1 LRLEVA
7 IRGALLLAAV
17 GAIVLLVLPLSPA
30 YDLDVFLRAG
40 SAVLHGRAIYPPVGS
55 PQVYSGSAFVYP
67 WVSVTP
73 FMPLATLPP
82 QLARACFFALC
93 AFAVIAATRY
103 ASDSDPWI
111 PLIVLCTS
119 FTITGLQLGAISPL
133 LFVGVVCMWKLR
145 DRPLA
150 FGLLAAPVVVSKLFL
165 APLLVWPLLARRYR
179 AVLIA
184 GSLSAML
191 LAVGFLA
198 GPLGLHQYADLLSAL
213 SAHEASSGFG
223 LISVLRG
230 GGLGPSSAELIAV
243 AVESGLLAAAY
254 ARYRTT
260 GDERILFGAALIGAL
275 VLTPVLWSHYL
286 VLLPAALLALG
297 APRRWF
303 LLLAVASWVI
313 APPHGLHWDLPVP
326 EALESSGPWLALGA
340 LLLVFAYGTIAGRTG
355 FDDRRR
361 HRL

>member
-1 LRLEVA
+1 MRSAAV
-7 IRGALLLAAV
+7 IRAAVLLAAV
-17 GAIVLLVLPLSPA
+17 VAIVMLVLPLSPA

-40 SAVLHGRAIYPPVGS
+40 SAVLHGRSIYPPVGS
-55 PQVYSGSAFVYP
+55 PRVYSGSSFVYP
-67 WVSVTP
+67 VVSVTP
-73 FMPLATLPP
+73 FVPLAALPP
-82 QLARACFFALC
+82 HLAKAFFFALC
-93 AFAVIAATRY
+93 AFAVVAATIY

-111 PLIVLCTS
+111 PVIVFCTS

-133 LFVGVVCMWKLR
+133 LFVGAVCMWKLR
-145 DRPLA
+145 DRPLVFA
-150 FGLLAAPVVVSKLFL
+150 LLAAPVVVSKLFL

-179 AVLIA
+179 AFLLA
-184 GSLSAML
+184 GSLAALL

-198 GPLGLHQYADLLSAL
+198 GPLGLPQYADLLSAL
-213 SAHEASSGFG
+213 SAHEARAGFG

-230 GGLGPSSAELIAV
+230 EGLGLGSAELIAV
-243 AVESGLLAAAY
+243 AVEAAVLAGAY
-254 ARYRTT
+254 ARYRRT

-286 VLLPAALLALG
+286 VLLPAALVALG

-313 APPHGLHWDLPVP
+313 APPHGVHWDLPLP
-326 EALESSGPWLALGA
+326 EVLESSGPWLALGA
-340 LLLVFAYGTIAGRTG
+340 SLLVFAYATTSGRHG

-361 HRL
+361 DRH